1 MKIIAFHASRTAP
14 KTGRRRRRNFRPL
27 IVLLLFLLIILGIVF
42 GVSKLLHRGG
52 AEEEEQGY
60 EMLTLRDFPV
70 YEHYLDSDA
79 VGRIGGK
86 RKVLYVVIHETDNF
100 TAGANAARHD
110 TFIHQNAMQ
119 EKLSW
124 HYTVDDHEGYHH
136 IPDTEPAYHAGDG
149 MQPNGGNTSGIG
161 VELCVAEDND
171 YEQTLKN
178 GAILAG
184 YLLYKHHLGMD
195 ALKKHQDFSGKVCP
209 ARLIGEN
216 RWDEFCNMVQD
227 NYTYFKENG
236 VN

>member
-1 MKIIAFHASRTAP
+1 MKIIAFHASRTVP
-14 KTGRRRRRNFRPL
+14 KTRRHRRRNFRPL
-27 IVLLLFLLIILGIVF
+27 IVLLLFLLIVLGIGF
-42 GVSKLLHRGG
+42 GISRFFHTEQ
-52 AEEEEQGY
+52 EEEPNY
-60 EMLTLRDFPV
+60 EMIELRGFPV
-70 YEHYLDSDA
+70 YQHYLDPDA

-100 TAGANAARHD
+100 AAGANAARHD
-110 TFIHQNAMQ
+110 AFIHQNAMQ

-161 VELCVAEDND
+161 VELCVAEGND
-171 YEQTLKN
+171 YEKTLKN

-195 ALKKHQDFSGKVCP
+195 ALKKHQDFSGKICP
-209 ARLIGEN
+209 AQLIKQN